1 MHRIFSPIIFRNSR
15 SFKISG
21 AFSRQIGDGGGAT
34 NDEKLRSTIEPRE
47 EANRLMEQIVEDLRK
62 SGTQFVIPGRDSF
75 ARQESAQVFEKLV
88 ENGVKSEF
96 LHDANTK
103 NAALFRTIVS
113 QPAVSFEVI
122 ETLVNVGYVTFEDA
136 VRLLALF
143 PTDLLQHGAS
153 KITKNIEALSACGIS
168 TPRSISSA
176 IKRCPPLLF
185 ARDPQEMQRLA
196 HEIGGFFS
204 RKQASHLISRC
215 PQILLKPIEEIEEKY
230 EYIFYQMGVE
240 SEDVAESIG
249 WIDDLSLDDLV
260 DRHKFLLATG
270 KFATPDPKRPQIRLE
285 NPKLHRIIDSTEE
298 DFATNVA
305 RVTMEEWVVYKAL
318 RVKETLN
325 EKKERKFDRVKP
337 SKRKAYER
345 RHKEK
350 QELAE
355 HIFDVSAASN

>member
-1 MHRIFSPIIFRNSR
+1 MHRTLMFVASR
-15 SFKISG
+15 SLRASAIS
-21 AFSRQIGDGGGAT
+21 RTIT
-34 NDEKLRSTIEPRE
+34 TERS
-47 EANRLMEQIVEDLRK
+47 EANRLMEQIVEDLK
-62 SGTQFVIPGRDSF
+62 TKGTEFVIPGRDSF
-75 ARQESAQVFEKLV
+75 ARQESARVFEKLV
-88 ENGVKSEF
+88 ECGVKSEF
-96 LHDANTK
+96 LLDANTK
-103 NAALFRTIVS
+103 NASLFKTVVS
-113 QPAVSFEVI
+113 QPAVSFEII

-136 VRLLALF
+136 IRLLAIF
-143 PTDLLQHGAS
+143 PSDLLRHGAAN
-153 KITKNIEALSACGIS
+153 ITSNIEALSASGIS
-168 TPRSISSA
+168 TPRSIASA

-240 SEDVAESIG
+240 SEDVAECIG
-249 WIDDLSLDDLV
+249 WIDELSLDDMV

-270 KFATPDPKRPQIRLE
+270 KFTTPDPKRPQIRLE
-285 NPKLHRIIDSTEE
+285 NPKLQRILDSNEE
-298 DFATNVA
+298 DFAVNVA

-318 RVKETLN
+318 RVKETIN
-325 EKKERKFDRVKP
+325 EQKERKFDRVKP

-355 HIFDVSAASN
+355 HVFDVSAV

>member
-1 MHRIFSPIIFRNSR
+1 MHRIVPIFGRLRPSAFLRQYTTLDDNLRINS
-15 SFKISG
+15 K
-21 AFSRQIGDGGGAT
+21 
-34 NDEKLRSTIEPRE
+34 NDSE
-47 EANRLMEQIVEDLRK
+47 EANRLMERIVEDLKK
-62 SGTQFVIPGRDSF
+62 SGTQFIIPGRDSF

-88 ENGVKSEF
+88 KNGVKSEF
-96 LHDANTK
+96 LLDANAK
-103 NAALFRTIVS
+103 NATLFRTIVS
-113 QPAVSFEVI
+113 QPVVSFEVI

-136 VRLLALF
+136 IRLLALF
-143 PTDLLQHGAS
+143 PADLLQHGATQIAK
-153 KITKNIEALSACGIS
+153 KIDALSACGIS
-168 TPRSISSA
+168 TPRAIASA

-204 RKQASHLISRC
+204 KRQAAHLISRC

-230 EYIFYQMGVE
+230 EYIFYQMGIE
-240 SEDVAESIG
+240 SEDVAECVG
-249 WIDDLSLDDLV
+249 WIDDLSLDDIV

-285 NPKLHRIIDSTEE
+285 NPKLARILDSEEE

-305 RVTMEEWVVYKAL
+305 RVSMEEWVVYKAL

-345 RHKEK
+345 RHKER
-350 QELAE
+350 QELGE
-355 HIFDVSAASN
+355 HIFDVSAVPN

>member
-34 NDEKLRSTIEPRE
+34 NDEKLRSRVEPKE
-47 EANRLMEQIVEDLRK
+47 EANRLMEQIVEDLKK

-88 ENGVKSEF
+88 QNGVKSEF

-230 EYIFYQMGVE
+230 EYIFYQ
-240 SEDVAESIG
+240 
-249 WIDDLSLDDLV
+249 
-260 DRHKFLLATG
+260 
-270 KFATPDPKRPQIRLE
+270 
-285 NPKLHRIIDSTEE
+285 
-298 DFATNVA
+298 VA

-355 HIFDVSAASN
+355 HIFDVSAVSN